1 MKKYKRF
8 MYIVFVP
15 AILFLFLYGGTS
27 YLSSRYSSYEELK
40 EHEEPHEDYEIN
52 YSQRDSDITV
62 IAIHGGGIEPG
73 TSEVAKG
80 LADRMDL
87 SYYLFEGIKPTG
99 NMILH
104 IESTLF
110 DEPIG
115 RNMVQESVSALSI
128 HGYQGEESMIFLG
141 GRNEAYR
148 DAIRDALQHR
158 GFAVEDAPSHIS
170 GMSEDNI
177 VNDTQLGEGVQ
188 LELTAGLRD
197 SLFVNGDRSD
207 TTDVYVKLMES
218 LEEATNHYLETV

>member
-1 MKKYKRF
+1 MRKYNRY

-15 AILFLFLYGGTS
+15 AFLFLFLYGGAYLTS
-27 YLSSRYSSYEELK
+27 NYGSYEELK
-40 EHEEPHEDYEIN
+40 EHEEQNEDYEIN

-80 LADRMDL
+80 LANRMDL

-104 IESTLF
+104 IESIRF

-115 RNMVQESVSALSI
+115 RNMVQESTSALSI
-128 HGYQGEESMIFLG
+128 HGYQGEEPMIFLG
-141 GRNEAYR
+141 GRNEVYR
-148 DAIRDALQHR
+148 EAIREALQDK

-170 GMSEDNI
+170 GMSEENI
-177 VNDTQLGEGVQ
+177 VNDTRLGEGVQ

-197 SLFVNGDRSD
+197 SLFVNGDRSEA
-207 TTDVYVKLMES
+207 TTDVYAELMES
-218 LEEATNHYLETV
+218 LEEGTEHYLEML